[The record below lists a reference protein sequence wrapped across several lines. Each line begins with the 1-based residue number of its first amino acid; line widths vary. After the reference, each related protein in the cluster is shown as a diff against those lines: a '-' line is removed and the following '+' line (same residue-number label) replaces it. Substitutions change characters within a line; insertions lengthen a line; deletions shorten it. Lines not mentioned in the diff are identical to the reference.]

1 MTGILERIF
10 GGAGAPAESDK
21 VPRLESNN
29 MATVAK
35 LEPKA
40 KAGTVHWFNE
50 CVERG
55 KRGVFSETVGVTP
68 GLAAEMLRRNEN
80 NRSIR
85 ASKAEQY
92 ANDMRA
98 GSWTFNGEP
107 IIISDTGELND
118 GQHRMQAII
127 DANTVIEMLFVFGL
141 PRASRETIDQG
152 AARGASDYLGMSG
165 VPNAASAATIAR
177 LVIAYEASDGQNID
191 GRLVTNA
198 QVVARVRNDPQIAES
213 AHYAVTTGR
222 AANQYV
228 AGTIIGFCH
237 YLFSD
242 IDADDAQGFLGQV
255 CSGAG
260 LKPGSA
266 PLAVRERL
274 LASGKARQPKVAI
287 LFRGWNFYRRNMKV
301 RPTSLPSTMPFPAL
315 I

>member
-1 MTGILERIF
+1 MFGFSRFF
-10 GGAGAPAESDK
+10 GGNG
-21 VPRLESNN
+21 
-29 MATVAK
+29 ATVEKQQPPLTENETMASIAK

-55 KRGVFSETVGVTP
+55 KRSVFSESISVTP

-85 ASKAEQY
+85 AAKAEQY

-98 GSWTFNGEP
+98 GNWTFNGEP
-107 IIISDTGELND
+107 IIIADTGELND

-127 DANTVIEMLFVFGL
+127 DANTIVEMLFVFGL

-152 AARGASDYLGMSG
+152 AARGASDYLGMG
-165 VPNAASAATIAR
+165 GMPNASTAATIAR
-177 LVIAYEASDGQNID
+177 LAIAYEASDGQNID
-191 GRLVTNA
+191 NRLVTNA
-198 QVVARVRNDPQIAES
+198 QVVARVRNDPQITES
-213 AHYAVTTGR
+213 AHFAVTTGR
-222 AANQYV
+222 TANQYV

-237 YLFSD
+237 YLFTG
-242 IDADDAQGFLGQV
+242 IDADDAQEFLGQV

-266 PLAVRERL
+266 ALAVRERL

-301 RPTSLPSTMPFPAL
+301 RPTSLPSTMPFPSL